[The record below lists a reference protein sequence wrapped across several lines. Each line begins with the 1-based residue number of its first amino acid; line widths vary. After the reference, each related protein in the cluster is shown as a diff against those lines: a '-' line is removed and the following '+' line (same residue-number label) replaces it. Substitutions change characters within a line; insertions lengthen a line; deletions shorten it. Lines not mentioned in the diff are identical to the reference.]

1 MKHQSNYLLRF
12 IFAVTVILFLIIN
25 TSFSQS
31 SVTGIK
37 FPTKLS
43 NPDFKS
49 REQLT
54 LKHTEKEYSNVSVS
68 LSSGLGF
75 GILIPPE
82 SNNIERTI
90 GYGLFYEFRYS
101 RSDYVSWY
109 ADFNYYHFTTKNI
122 STNFQTNN
130 NWIIPVV
137 GVKIYPIRKEKF
149 YFNIGAG
156 PLFTDDT
163 YKAIIDIGIGY
174 EIRLT
179 RKISITPNALT
190 HLYIE
195 GGPESF
201 SPIPQ
206 CEGSFNLGI
215 LVDYLIK

>member
-43 NPDFKS
+43 NRDFKS

-54 LKHTEKEYSNVSVS
+54 LKHTENKYSNVSVS

-82 SNNIERTI
+82 TNNIERTT
-90 GYGLFYEFRYS
+90 GYGFFYEFRYS
-101 RSDYVSWY
+101 RSDYISWY
-109 ADFNYYHFTTKNI
+109 ADFNYYHFTTKNNYN
-122 STNFQTNN
+122 NFQMNN

-137 GVKIYPIRKEKF
+137 GAKIFPIRKEKI

-163 YKAIIDIGIGY
+163 YKAVIDFGIGY

-195 GGPESF
+195 AGPESF

-206 CEGSFNLGI
+206 CEGSFNFGI